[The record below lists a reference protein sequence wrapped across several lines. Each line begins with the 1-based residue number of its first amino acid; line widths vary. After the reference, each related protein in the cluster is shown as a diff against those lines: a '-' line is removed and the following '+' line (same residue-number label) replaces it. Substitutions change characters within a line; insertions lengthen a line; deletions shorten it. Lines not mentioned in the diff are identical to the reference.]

1 MDGFP
6 ERVLISKT
14 FKSGPMSPRSA
25 VFPSYKERRVTC
37 PWSPSSRA
45 AGQVH
50 QPQQRT
56 SDFPLEPLL
65 DGEIPTA
72 AQSHLPCSSC
82 VGLTIS
88 GTFASLC
95 DQGRLEPFSS
105 RFLACV
111 MAQVACGR
119 CLRAF
124 CIYVAPLSS
133 PGQSG
138 QAVIPLARP
147 SYCRNL

>member
-1 MDGFP
+1 
-6 ERVLISKT
+6 
-14 FKSGPMSPRSA
+14 MSPRSA
-25 VFPSYKERRVTC
+25 VSPSYKERRVTC

-50 QPQQRT
+50 QPQQKT

-82 VGLTIS
+82 VCLTVS
-88 GTFASLC
+88 GTSAPLR

-111 MAQVACGR
+111 MAQMACGR

-124 CIYVAPLSS
+124 CIDVAPRSS
-133 PGQSG
+133 AGRSG
-138 QAVIPLARP
+138 QAVILFACPF
-147 SYCRNL
+147 YCRNL